1 MLKQYAHRGLE
12 HGCLSAGFQHLGYT
26 TELRNHR
33 AFHNTGGQPE
43 NLDRPSKNLGAEE
56 TQRGSASDGFLESG
70 LEESYLKKWSPI
82 LLREFLLAR
91 LVDL

>member
-12 HGCLSAGFQHLGYT
+12 QGCLSAGFQHLGYI

-33 AFHNTGGQPE
+33 TFHNTGGQPE

-70 LEESYLKKWSPI
+70 L
-82 LLREFLLAR
+82 
-91 LVDL
+91 